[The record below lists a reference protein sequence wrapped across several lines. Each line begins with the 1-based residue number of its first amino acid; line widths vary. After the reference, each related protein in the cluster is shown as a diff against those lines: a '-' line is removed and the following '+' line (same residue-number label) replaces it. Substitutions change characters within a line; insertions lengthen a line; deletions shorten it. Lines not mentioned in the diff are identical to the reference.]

1 MVVPS
6 AGNARCHKKSFEVLV
21 ETDDSPT
28 SLKDKM
34 DMGDLKDETTTLIIR
49 STKRLTRSQFLTL
62 LDEICADGALTSA
75 YDFVYLPWT
84 KLVVVNFVSAD
95 ACACCFRG
103 FRTFRLAAE
112 DLGIRFV
119 GPAVIQGLAP
129 NLDLWRTYWRQPV
142 PLSEALQEHVS
153 EEMMAQ
159 YRAVAD
165 TGTAAAASTQQAS
178 RQSQT
183 PSLARRLASGV
194 AVPPH
199 SVEQGHVQHRP
210 IAHGQDHRKPA
221 DGASQSSGLE
231 DIPWPS
237 FASRDELPPARACRG
252 GWIFEL

>member
-1 MVVPS
+1 
-6 AGNARCHKKSFEVLV
+6 
-21 ETDDSPT
+21 
-28 SLKDKM
+28 
-34 DMGDLKDETTTLIIR
+34 MGDLKDETTTLIIR

-129 NLDLWRTYWRQPV
+129 NLALFMAKTGIEAMSDAGAPCVYHDGQPV

>member
-1 MVVPS
+1 
-6 AGNARCHKKSFEVLV
+6 
-21 ETDDSPT
+21 
-28 SLKDKM
+28 
-34 DMGDLKDETTTLIIR
+34 MGDLKEETTTLIIR

-103 FRTFRLAAE
+103 FLKFRLAAE
-112 DLGIRFV
+112 DMGIRFV

-129 NLDLWRTYWRQPV
+129 NLALFMAKTGIEAMSDAGAPCVYHDGQTV

-165 TGTAAAASTQQAS
+165 TSTAASAQQAS

-183 PSLARRLASGV
+183 PSLAKRLASGV

-199 SVEQGHVQHRP
+199 PVEQGYVQHRR
-210 IAHGQDHRKPA
+210 QDLRKPG
-221 DGASQSSGLE
+221 DGASRSSGLE